1 MIGKDHLIAPM
12 SLATQ
17 ASPKKLSLDDF
28 LSQPE
33 TEPAS
38 EYINGQ
44 VFQKPMPKSRHS
56 RLQLKL
62 AQTISNILEAQEL
75 GAAFPELRC
84 TFSSRSIVPDIA
96 ILRWENIA
104 FDESGAPLD
113 DVTVAPDWM
122 IEILSSGQSANRVAG
137 NVLYAMEYG
146 CEVGWLV
153 DPDDKSVL
161 VFQSGRSP
169 CLFEGETPL
178 PVLSKLLEMELSV
191 ATILSWLPMKKQQS
205 SEG

>member
-1 MIGKDHLIAPM
+1 M